1 MKMQRMFKVILEQ
14 DEEEGGFT
22 VTVPEL
28 PGCITEGDTLQEA
41 LDNAQEAILCHLEAL
56 KMQGKTISEHSP
68 IFFFGEVRISA

>member
-1 MKMQRMFKVILEQ
+1 MQRMFKIILEP

-41 LDNAQEAILCHLEAL
+41 LENAQEAILCHLEAL
-56 KMQGKTISEHSP
+56 VKLGEPIPKEAPKMLFTDVSVEMI
-68 IFFFGEVRISA
+68 A